1 MTLVEVVMS
10 MALFVSA
17 GFATVS
23 VLDATARAS
32 ATGSVRERMAASA
45 QDAMEA
51 LRAIPYDRLGLVEGA
66 DGYVDEFE
74 GRPTVPVTDSR
85 VAPRERL
92 EIGGASAI
100 LERHVTWGQVT
111 TSAGSVTERAYKRL
125 TVVVSWRDSGRERST
140 RVDSAVAPDQT
151 AVSCPQRWID
161 PTTTLTAPA
170 NTYLPGVGEAPAGA
184 HVVAVGD
191 PRDPGPATIA
201 SGTLI
206 LIVQMTGP
214 GAGRYEYAIATS
226 GVHQNLLSVSGRGD
240 GAGLLNTYGGKG
252 RFQVVAVP
260 TFEDVRLV
268 PGFGPLPW
276 DGATGGVAAVDATG
290 DVTVE
295 GDLDFRKTGLTES
308 WPGDYRPSIDAVLPG
323 AGPDGMPGGPLV
335 MLRAGNVVASD
346 SALVADGVGSGWGGT
361 VVVTAERGDLAGL
374 RAFAR
379 GVIGGRIYATSDLG
393 QADVSGEKQGGEVD
407 RIAAAQIWGVPLGAG
422 CWAGVSIWAST
433 STPRVPGDGS
443 SPVGYRVSVVNATGR
458 PTALLSVQD
467 LLPPGLSFQSMVG
480 VKSDGG
486 VTRLS
491 GSDPSPGDVAPT
503 WGTFSVPAGGILFID
518 FLARVESGTSGV
530 LQDSAVASVLSAGGV
545 SRSTYDGGFSAE
557 DDVAVST

>member
-1 MTLVEVVMS
+1 
-10 MALFVSA
+10 
-17 GFATVS
+17 
-23 VLDATARAS
+23 
-32 ATGSVRERMAASA
+32 
-45 QDAMEA
+45 
-51 LRAIPYDRLGLVEGA
+51 
-66 DGYVDEFE
+66 
-74 GRPTVPVTDSR
+74 
-85 VAPRERL
+85 
-92 EIGGASAI
+92 
-100 LERHVTWGQVT
+100 
-111 TSAGSVTERAYKRL
+111 
-125 TVVVSWRDSGRERST
+125 
-140 RVDSAVAPDQT
+140 
-151 AVSCPQRWID
+151 
-161 PTTTLTAPA
+161 
-170 NTYLPGVGEAPAGA
+170 
-184 HVVAVGD
+184 
-191 PRDPGPATIA
+191 
-201 SGTLI
+201 
-206 LIVQMTGP
+206 
-214 GAGRYEYAIATS
+214 
-226 GVHQNLLSVSGRGD
+226 
-240 GAGLLNTYGGKG
+240 
-252 RFQVVAVP
+252 
-260 TFEDVRLV
+260 
-268 PGFGPLPW
+268 
-276 DGATGGVAAVDATG
+276 
-290 DVTVE
+290 
-295 GDLDFRKTGLTES
+295 
-308 WPGDYRPSIDAVLPG
+308 
-323 AGPDGMPGGPLV
+323 MPGGPLV